1 MSTKNFKAS
10 AYTLLVIAGLLLLC
24 FFISWAPPEAA
35 QQKEEEGM
43 EVNLGDSETGSGEVQ
58 PLIPGEPTDQEMSV
72 TTTPP
77 PTTTTNNSSVEK
89 EIETN
94 DNDKEAPPAI
104 VKKPI
109 EKPKEKVP
117 AKPIPEASK
126 PVVKPKENNKPNP
139 TPQPALKPKEEAKP
153 IETPPAPPQP
163 KYVYKGQKS
172 GASGGNNSDS
182 YQASS
187 GQGVAGGK
195 GDQGKI
201 NGSPD
206 SDSYTG
212 NGGTGSGS
220 GNGVSIRSGLQG
232 RKINRFPSFQDDFDE
247 NAKVAVDIKVDNAG
261 NVISASIQPKGTTT
275 TNSSM
280 RSIALQKARQLKFN
294 PDSDAADEQIGT
306 IVFNFRVR
314 E

>member
-1 MSTKNFKAS
+1 
-10 AYTLLVIAGLLLLC
+10 
-24 FFISWAPPEAA
+24 
-35 QQKEEEGM
+35 M
-43 EVNLGDSETGSGEVQ
+43 EVNLGDSETGSGDVQ

-72 TTTPP
+72 TSTPP
-77 PTTTTNNSSVEK
+77 PTTAPNNNSVEK

-94 DNDKEAPPAI
+94 DNDKEAPPAV

-109 EKPKEKVP
+109 EKPKEKV
-117 AKPIPEASK
+117 ATKPIPEASK
-126 PVVKPKENNKPNP
+126 PIVKPKENNKTNP

-201 NGSPD
+201 NGTPD

-275 TNSSM
+275 TKSSM